1 MLGLPFAFAA
11 HFAPEYLYVAAQLYR
26 EHFRSSEVLRKPYLA
41 VAVQV
46 IAAETDVA
54 ARRLF
59 TTPQQ
64 RFLRLIRNQPVELL
78 PPVDSMDP
86 LWQYG
91 ERAAVES
98 KLSAAIVGSNATVKA
113 GLEKLVGDT
122 GADEVIVVT
131 DTYEHADRLQSYQR
145 VAAIAAM
152 IEVKPTV
159 AVGA

>member
-1 MLGLPFAFAA
+1 MD
-11 HFAPEYLYVAAQLYR
+11 
-26 EHFRSSEVLRKPYLA
+26 
-41 VAVQV
+41 
-46 IAAETDVA
+46 AE

-78 PPVDSMDP
+78 PPVDSMET
-86 LWQYG
+86 LWHDDL

-98 KLSAAIVGSNATVKA
+98 RLRQAIVGSNATVHA

-131 DTYEHADRLQSYQR
+131 DTYEAADRLQSYRR
-145 VAAIAAM
+145 VAEVAAT
-152 IEVKPTV
+152 ITTQ
-159 AVGA
+159 